1 MQYSKEARI
10 SSDALT
16 KHSAGLNIGLDVGP
30 KQSEVVQEQSDASTQ
45 LSWKQKLGYY
55 LRLSKIRLTGQW
67 TIWLPEDKIQWVATK
82 YFCANSE
89 KTDLIGWLQTLTTSP
104 PNHIRLLH
112 VCAKKISK
120 WKLGLK
126 FRLHGRDKFETRLKF
141 VLFCMFT
148 QEPKNKMLDTETFL
162 VSWFMWNHSLV

>member
-1 MQYSKEARI
+1 M
-10 SSDALT
+10 L
-16 KHSAGLNIGLDVGP
+16 GLNKVRLFKNNLMLQHSCRGNRNWGTISDSLRFVW
-30 KQSEVVQEQSDASTQ
+30 QVSEQYGY
-45 LSWKQKLGYY
+45 QK
-55 LRLSKIRLTGQW
+55 I
-67 TIWLPEDKIQWVATK
+67 KIQWVATK

-104 PNHIRLLH
+104 PNHIRFLL
-112 VCAKKISK
+112 VRVKKISK

-126 FRLHGRDKFETRLKF
+126 FCVHGLDKFETRLKF